1 MNQGKF
7 KKINKA
13 CFLDRDGVINKDI
26 GYLHKIQDF
35 QWIEGSIEAIKYLK
49 KKEYLI
55 IVVTNQSGVN
65 RGLYKKEDV
74 LELHKWMNKELKKV
88 DTFIDDFF
96 ISTEL
101 PSENPKTRKPSP
113 KMINEAVKKYNLDKS
128 KCFLVGDKDTDVE
141 AAKNAEIKGYLFKQT
156 NLFKK
161 ILKILGN

>member
-1 MNQGKF
+1 M
-7 KKINKA
+7 
-13 CFLDRDGVINKDI
+13 
-26 GYLHKIQDF
+26 
-35 QWIEGSIEAIKYLK
+35 
-49 KKEYLI
+49 
-55 IVVTNQSGVN
+55 VTNQSGVS

-101 PSENPKTRKPSP
+101 PSENPKTRKPSQ

-161 ILKILGN
+161 VLKILGN